1 MRTQHHTKNVVTLR
15 RWEGV
20 DCSNIGTKQHSNNV
34 TEITCLTNPWDY
46 SGEAKDAVVLVSV
59 MPYGN
64 ARVEEGL
71 SWSYVDLWSETTTWG
86 GEVEN
91 IPRAGDSVTITEG
104 QYIVM
109 DTSPPPLFLLIIYG
123 GVLEFSQ
130 DVGDLALNASYIFV
144 FGGKFVRF
152 PKYSSTRI
160 GLLDRL
166 LDLKTSRSRIK
177 P

>member
-1 MRTQHHTKNVVTLR
+1 MTFR

-20 DCSNIGTKQHSNNV
+20 DCSNIGTKKHSDNV

-46 SGEAKDAVVLVSV
+46 SGDAKDAVILVSV

-64 ARVEEGL
+64 ALVEGGL
-71 SWSYVDLWSETTTWG
+71 SWSYVDLWSEVTTWG
-86 GEVEN
+86 GDVEN
-91 IPRAGDSVTITEG
+91 IPRIGDSVTITEG

-109 DTSPPPLFLLIIYG
+109 DTSPPPLFLLIVYG

-144 FGGKFVRF
+144 FGGKFVRVLD
-152 PKYSSTRI
+152 YSIHRL
-160 GLLDRL
+160 GLVGRSW
-166 LDLKTSRSRIK
+166 DLKTSRSRTK